1 MALPAGTRLG
11 PYEILAPLGGGGMGE
26 VFRGRDTKLDRL
38 VAIKVLSGSI
48 ASDPHSRSRFEQEAK
63 AVAALAHPNILS
75 IHDFGCIGGVT
86 FIVTELLDGDNLRTA
101 LRTGPLSLRRVLDVA
116 AQIAEALAAAH
127 VKGFVHRDLK
137 PENVFLTQAG
147 HVKLLDFG
155 LAHRAP
161 LPTPHENGD
170 SPTLDKITTGGALVG
185 TIAYMSPEQARGQA
199 LDYRS
204 DQFSFGVLLYEM
216 LACRR
221 PFKGSSPAE
230 TLASIIRDA
239 PEPLGSAAP
248 ATPEPLAWI
257 VERCLAKEPRDR
269 YESTEDLA
277 NQLLDCRAH
286 LFPAEGTRGRSSGGE
301 RPAFVL
307 PEPERPAA
315 ARPVP
320 PETSRTRLMA
330 ALAVAGL
337 ATAGAALVWTA
348 ARQERVRP
356 PAAGDG
362 RLREVLSTGSHI
374 HSVALSGDGKMLAY
388 VLEKDG
394 RSELWVSRA
403 AGGAGIRL
411 TSEDA
416 RAAEPQF
423 SPDGERILFTRFPA
437 TGAAPE
443 ICVVPVL
450 GGHVTSVLAGAT
462 RAAWSPDGAA
472 LACVTW
478 RPPERQKLTVARAD
492 GSNVRVLLEAD
503 AKVPFFGRLA
513 WSPEGASLVVARSVG
528 GVASELW
535 TVRVS
540 DGVSRRLWTDPP
552 GIFSKAPAF
561 AANGWGIVHVSNRGG
576 ATNLWLLP
584 ADGRPP
590 TRLTSGAGPDFWPS
604 VSATGAIAFLNAPER
619 SALWV
624 YDLASGTRRQVVS
637 HSSPLWAPAF
647 SPDGLDVAYS
657 RAEEDGSW
665 HVWIAPVRGGEP
677 HQLTS
682 SPLPEVYP
690 RFSADGE
697 WVAYCTWTAGV
708 DRIWRVPRR
717 GGPAEAL
724 TPGGHDDDQ
733 YADFSPDGR
742 RIAFARTVDGETRV
756 FVQDIGAAESRQITK
771 GPSTLP
777 RWSPDGRWIA
787 YATDRSGTSGV
798 FLVTPDGEDER
809 RISDTG
815 GWPDWWSDGT
825 GVAYSVLGFDDQ
837 QRVRIAPVATRARAF
852 PSVLPVTGSNA
863 PFDIS
868 KDGRSLAI
876 TDTEISASR
885 IWILETPDLDARIR
899 R

>member
-1 MALPAGTRLG
+1 
-11 PYEILAPLGGGGMGE
+11 MGE

-48 ASDPHSRSRFEQEAK
+48 ATDPHSRSRFEQEAK

-86 FIVTELLDGDNLRTA
+86 FIVTELLDGDNLRAA
-101 LRTGPLSLRRVLDVA
+101 LRTGPLSLRRVLDIA

-137 PENVFLTQAG
+137 PENVFLTQTG

-161 LPTPHENGD
+161 LPTLHEDGE

-185 TIAYMSPEQARGQA
+185 TIAYMSPEQAKGQA
-199 LDYRS
+199 VDFRS

-248 ATPEPLAWI
+248 AAPEPLTWI

-277 NQLLDCRAH
+277 KQLLDCRAH

-307 PEPERPAA
+307 PANANGGSALR
-315 ARPVP
+315 VP
-320 PETSRTRLMA
+320 PPESSRTRLMV

-356 PAAGDG
+356 PAAGEG

-411 TSEDA
+411 TDDDA
-416 RAAEPQF
+416 REAEPEF
-423 SPDGERILFTRFPA
+423 SPDDENILFSRFPS
-437 TGAAPE
+437 TGASAE

-450 GGHVTSVLAGAT
+450 GGHVTSVLAGAI
-462 RAAWSPDGAA
+462 RAAWSPDGTE
-472 LACVTW
+472 LACVTS
-478 RPPERQKLTVARAD
+478 RPPEPQKLAVVRVD
-492 GSNVRVLLEAD
+492 GSKTRVLLEAD
-503 AKVPFFGRLA
+503 SKLPFFGRVA
-513 WSPEGASLVVARSVG
+513 WSRDGASLAVGRSVG
-528 GVASELW
+528 GIASELW
-535 TVRVS
+535 SVRAS

-552 GIFSKAPAF
+552 GIFSKSPAF
-561 AANGWGIVHVSNRGG
+561 AADGSGIVHVSNRGG
-576 ATNLWLLP
+576 AANLWLLP

-590 TRLTSGAGPDFWPS
+590 TRLTSGAGPDLWPS
-604 VSATGAIAFLNAPER
+604 VSAAGAIAFLNAPER
-619 SALWV
+619 SGLWV
-624 YDLASGTRRQVVS
+624 YDLASGTRRQVTS

-657 RAEEDGSW
+657 RAEEGGAW
-665 HVWIAPVRGGEP
+665 HIWISPVRGGQP
-677 HQLTS
+677 VQLTS

-690 RFSADGE
+690 RFSADGQ
-697 WVAYCTWTAGV
+697 WVTYCTWTAGA
-708 DRIWRVPRR
+708 DRVWRVPRR

-724 TPGGHDDDQ
+724 TPGGATDDQ
-733 YADFSPDGR
+733 YADPSPDGR
-742 RIAFARTVDGETRV
+742 RIAFARSIDGESRV
-756 FVQDIGAAESRQITK
+756 VVQDLGSAEARTVTK

-777 RWSPDGRWIA
+777 HWSPDGRWIA
-787 YATDRSGTSGV
+787 FAADRAWASGIFV
-798 FLVTPDGEDER
+798 VTADGRDER
-809 RISDTG
+809 RLSDTG
-815 GWPDWWSDGT
+815 GWPVWWPDGT
-825 GVAYSVLGFDDQ
+825 GVAYSVLGFEDL
-837 QRVRIAPVATRARAF
+837 QRVRIAPVAARARAF
-852 PSVLPVTGSNA
+852 PNGLPVTVKNS
-863 PFDIS
+863 PFDLS
-868 KDGRSLAI
+868 RDGRSLAI
-876 TDTEISASR
+876 TDSEVSSSR
-885 IWILETPDLDARIR
+885 IWILEGPDRGARTER
-899 R
+899 

>member
-11 PYEILAPLGGGGMGE
+11 PYEILASLGGGGMGQ
-26 VFRGRDTKLDRL
+26 VYRARDTKLDRL

-48 ASDPHSRSRFEQEAK
+48 TTDPHSRLRFEQEAK

-75 IHDFGCIGGVT
+75 IHDFACIDGVT
-86 FIVTELLDGDNLRTA
+86 FIVTELLDGENLRAA
-101 LRTGPLSLRRVLDVA
+101 LRVGPLPLRRVLDVVT
-116 AQIAEALAAAH
+116 QIAEALAGAH

-137 PENVFLTQAG
+137 PENVFLTRTG
-147 HVKLLDFG
+147 HAKLLDFG

-161 LPTPHENGD
+161 LPSRHEEGE

-185 TIAYMSPEQARGQA
+185 TLAYMSPEQAKGQA
-199 LDYRS
+199 VDYRS
-204 DQFSFGVLLYEM
+204 DQFSLGVLLYEM

-230 TLASIIRDA
+230 TLASIIRDS
-239 PEPLGSAAP
+239 PEPLAAAAP
-248 ATPEPLAWI
+248 ATPEPLVWI
-257 VERCLAKEPRDR
+257 VERCLAKDPRDR

-277 NQLLDCRAH
+277 KQLLDCREH
-286 LFPAEGTRGRSSGGE
+286 LSPADGARKITSGGE
-301 RPAFVL
+301 RPAFA
-307 PEPERPAA
+307 PPAGDRAPPER
-315 ARPVP
+315 ARS
-320 PETSRTRLMA
+320 PETSRSRLMA
-330 ALAVAGL
+330 TLAVAGL
-337 ATAGAALVWTA
+337 AVAGAALVWTA
-348 ARQERVRP
+348 ARPERVQP
-356 PAAGDG
+356 PAMGGG
-362 RLREVLSTGSHI
+362 RLREVFSTSSHI
-374 HSVALSGDGKMLAY
+374 HSMALSGDGKMLAY
-388 VLEKDG
+388 VLEQDG
-394 RSELWVSRA
+394 RSDLYVSRA

-411 TSEDA
+411 TSDDA
-416 RAAEPQF
+416 REAEPEF

-437 TGAAPE
+437 NGTAPE
-443 ICVVPVL
+443 VCVVPVL

-472 LACVTW
+472 LASVTW
-478 RPPERQKLTVARAD
+478 RPPGRQKLAVSRAD

-513 WSPEGASLVVARSVG
+513 WSPDGASLAVARSAG

-552 GIFSKAPAF
+552 GIFSKSPTFTAD
-561 AANGWGIVHVSNRGG
+561 GSGIVHVSNRGG
-576 ATNLWLLP
+576 ATNLWFLP

-590 TRLTSGAGPDFWPS
+590 TRLTSGAGPDSWPS
-604 VSATGAIAFLNAPER
+604 VSAAGAIAFLNAPER

-624 YDLASGTRRQVVS
+624 YDLASGTRRRVVS

-665 HVWIAPVRGGEP
+665 HIWISPVGGGEP
-677 HQLTS
+677 LRLTS

-690 RFSADGE
+690 RFSADGA
-697 WVAYCTWTAGV
+697 WVAYCTWTAGA
-708 DRIWRVPRR
+708 DRIWRAPRH
-717 GGPAEAL
+717 GGAAEPL
-724 TPGGHDDDQ
+724 TPGNPDDDQ

-742 RIAFARTVDGETRV
+742 QIAFARTVDGETHV
-756 FVQDIGAAESRQITK
+756 VVQEIGATEARRITK

-787 YATDRSGTSGV
+787 FAADRSGTSGV
-798 FLVTPDGEDER
+798 FLVTPDGRDER

-815 GWPDWWSDGT
+815 GWPDWWPDGT

-837 QRVRIAPVATRARAF
+837 QRVKVAPVTSRARAF

-863 PFDIS
+863 PFDVS

-876 TDTEISASR
+876 TDTEISTSR
-885 IWILETPDLDARIR
+885 IWILEGPGGDARPGR
-899 R
+899 